1 MNIESHYIH
10 LLDINKLNMI
20 MIMILE
26 SDNSAKIM
34 SNVFNK
40 EEILKDYCM

>member
-1 MNIESHYIH
+1 MESHYIH
-10 LLDINKLNMI
+10 LLDINNLN

-34 SNVFNK
+34 SNV
-40 EEILKDYCM
+40 LKKKS

>member
-10 LLDINKLNMI
+10 LLDINKLN